1 MSDLYQEL
9 VMKYPGLA
17 KAFREIEGT
26 IFGDMNGK
34 MLPEEQQEEMRK
46 VTKAAL
52 IDLVRNID
60 AEEANKEIR
69 Q

>member
-1 MSDLYQEL
+1 MSDLYREL

-26 IFGDMNGK
+26 VFGDMSGNI
-34 MLPEEQQEEMRK
+34 LPEDQQEEMRK
-46 VTKAAL
+46 VTKDIL
-52 IDLVRNID
+52 ISFVKNLD

>member
-1 MSDLYQEL
+1 MSDLYREL

-17 KAFREIEGT
+17 KAFREIDGT
-26 IFGDMNGK
+26 VFGDMHGK

-46 VTKAAL
+46 VIKDAL
-52 IDLVRNID
+52 LDFVRNID
-60 AEEANKEIR
+60 AEDKEIR

>member
-1 MSDLYQEL
+1 MSDLYQEH

-17 KAFREIEGT
+17 KAFREIDGT
-26 IFGDMNGK
+26 VFGDMSGK

-46 VTKAAL
+46 VTKALL
-52 IDLVRNID
+52 IDFVKNID
-60 AEEANKEIR
+60 AGETNKEIR

>member
-1 MSDLYQEL
+1 MSDLYREL

-17 KAFREIEGT
+17 KALREIDGT
-26 IFGDMNGK
+26 VFGDMNGR
-34 MLPEEQQEEMRK
+34 MLPEDQQEEMRK
-46 VTKAAL
+46 VAKDIL
-52 IDLVRNID
+52 ISFVKNLD

>member
-1 MSDLYQEL
+1 MSDLYQKL

-26 IFGDMNGK
+26 IFIDMNGK
-34 MLPEEQQEEMRK
+34 ILPEEQQEEMRK

-52 IDLVRNID
+52 LDFVKNID

>member
-9 VMKYPGLA
+9 LMKYPGLA
-17 KAFREIEGT
+17 KSFREIDGT
-26 IFGDMNGK
+26 VFGDMNGK

-46 VTKAAL
+46 LTKAL
-52 IDLVRNID
+52 LLDFVKNVD
-60 AEEANKEIR
+60 EANKEIR